1 MTEGGV
7 TSWSS
12 ASTSWERAAA
22 RWTVTFTWGED
33 YHLFS
38 ALLECCCYRKYSKR
52 LKKDNHFY
60 LGSRLWLCAVVL
72 LLSTSVKKLCLLCNL
87 ISLCCP
93 FSCLQIKSLQLP
105 CTTSCTEK
113 EWSQHCREKP
123 KMQYHKFSDLNETG
137 GNTLSSQ
144 FFLNPRLYKC
154 ENSSLYVFTF
164 TCWPSIVLSQS
175 PILSLSCCFIAETSH
190 FE

>member
-33 YHLFS
+33 FHFISCSARMLLLSKILKKAQKGQSLLPEEQIMTLF
-38 ALLECCCYRKYSKR
+38 LLCCCYQQVS
-52 LKKDNHFY
+52 
-60 LGSRLWLCAVVL
+60 
-72 LLSTSVKKLCLLCNL
+72 KKLCLLL
-87 ISLCCP
+87 
-93 FSCLQIKSLQLP
+93 FSCVTWFPCSALFLQSP

-123 KMQYHKFSDLNETG
+123 KIQYYKFSDLNEIG
-137 GNTLSSQ
+137 ENTLISN
-144 FFLNPRLYKC
+144 FFPGPLPLQVWK
-154 ENSSLYVFTF
+154 
-164 TCWPSIVLSQS
+164 
-175 PILSLSCCFIAETSH
+175 
-190 FE
+190 